1 MLHDSHHC
9 PSKHPADL
17 TPLYEPNLR
26 TRDTA
31 CSEGQLHIVV
41 VRAPG
46 LEPKSGGEEPFSLLR
61 ELSQQCLE
69 DIRKGRTATTRQL
82 LSMLAG
88 VGE

>member
-1 MLHDSHHC
+1 ML
-9 PSKHPADL
+9 
-17 TPLYEPNLR
+17 
-26 TRDTA
+26 
-31 CSEGQLHIVV
+31 

-46 LEPKSGGEEPFSLLR
+46 LEPKSGCEESFSLLR

-88 VGE
+88 VLYGLS

>member
-1 MLHDSHHC
+1 MPDIRLDY
-9 PSKHPADL
+9 KFL
-17 TPLYEPNLR
+17 VFL
-26 TRDTA
+26 
-31 CSEGQLHIVV
+31 

-61 ELSQQCLE
+61 ELSVQCLE
-69 DIRKGRTATTRQL
+69 DIRKGRTATAREL

>member
-1 MLHDSHHC
+1 M
-9 PSKHPADL
+9 
-17 TPLYEPNLR
+17 
-26 TRDTA
+26 
-31 CSEGQLHIVV
+31 

-61 ELSQQCLE
+61 ELCLQCLE

-82 LSMLAG
+82 LSMLVG